1 MPLTPPSH
9 WVDKRAHADAALAK
23 TAPDSWNKIGSEI
36 QIACEHFRDAYKN
49 GPLSATWEHKN
60 SHGIVVSVTGPVAR
74 IDVTFSF
81 HQDIPA
87 VDVTAGSQQKTRYI
101 LKWDNNQVVLQA
113 PNGEAVSEE
122 RLVQDAL
129 EPLFFPTTP
138 KP

>member
-23 TAPDSWNKIGSEI
+23 AARMLGTIGSEI

-60 SHGIVVSVTGPVAR
+60 GHAIVVVVTGPVAR